1 MQMRKIIRF
10 GLVGLAFGTTYLS
23 AQEPIV
29 RLDGTEIQQPSADMW
44 TASVSL
50 DRIPPGPV
58 FLFVKLRSVGGHDA
72 LCRLEIFLNDTSV
85 AHRQIALS
93 GSFWRYKRF
102 PVPTDRLRTGPNIL
116 RVKSGEKGAVKVALV
131 SLEISEA
138 LLADHRFTPRLDL
151 ATDFEFELPEK
162 AGPFPA
168 PLPDRKPPPF
178 ALRGTKGWAWT
189 PEQYLEEI
197 PFLVRAKMN
206 FLMNCYTSMFSS
218 LDPFINRWWEPLP
231 EAKKAAFERV
241 VRACQVSGIEFCF
254 SMHPQLFSEHPLA
267 LDNDEDFEKLW
278 RHYAWMQGLGV
289 KWFNLCYDDIGV
301 EGQEKPALGEA
312 HARLIN
318 RLLERLRSKTPGAEL
333 IFCPTYYAGCGATPD
348 ARDYLEALGRSLDP
362 EVYLFWTG
370 DGVVTPRITR
380 TCAASYRKIVN
391 HRLIIWDN
399 YPVNDRNSTLHLG
412 PVTGRDPDLG
422 EVASGYMSNPLCPQN
437 EINRIPLFTCADYAL
452 NPAAYD
458 PLRSIGQAIQA
469 LATAGPQQQALKHL
483 VELYP
488 GMLLYGDTRTGYNP
502 VLERLRTLLA
512 SPDGSAKARALK
524 ERVKRIIDELD
535 AAFPDRYAR
544 TKETLRSNLE
554 QMRKDSLCPSHILLP
569 RWEEVGRRGI
579 FIIRG

>member
-1 MQMRKIIRF
+1 MQIRKT
-10 GLVGLAFGTTYLS
+10 GLLVLVGLALGGACLC

-29 RLDGTEIQQPSADMW
+29 RIDSAKIERPSADTW
-44 TASVSL
+44 SASVPL

-58 FLFVKLRSVGGHDA
+58 FLFLKLRSVGGPNA
-72 LCRLEIFLNDTSV
+72 LYRLEIFLNDTAI
-85 AHRQIALS
+85 AHRQIALTES
-93 GSFWRYKRF
+93 LWRYKRF
-102 PVPTDRLRTGPNIL
+102 PVPTDRLRAGPNIL
-116 RVKSGEKGAVKVALV
+116 RVKSGEKGGGKAALF

-151 ATDFEFELPEK
+151 LTDFEVELPK
-162 AGPFPA
+162 IVGPFPA
-168 PLPDRKPPPF
+168 PPSERKPPPF

-218 LDPFINRWWEPLP
+218 LDPFDNRWWEPLP
-231 EAKKAAFERV
+231 EAKKAAFESV
-241 VRACQVSGIEFCF
+241 VHACQRSGIEFCF
-254 SMHPQLFSEHPLA
+254 SMHPQLFSERPLA

-301 EGQEKPALGEA
+301 EGQEKAALGEA
-312 HARLIN
+312 HARLVN
-318 RLLERLRSKTPGAEL
+318 RLLGRLRSTTPDAEL
-333 IFCPTYYAGCGATPD
+333 IFCPTYYAGCGDTPD

-380 TCAASYRKIVN
+380 TCAAAYRKIVN

-399 YPVNDRNSTLHLG
+399 YPVNDRNPTVHLG
-412 PVTGRDPDLG
+412 PVTGRDPDLC

-437 EINRIPLFTCADYAL
+437 DINRIPLFTCADYAY

-458 PLRSIGQAIQA
+458 PLRSIGQAIEA
-469 LATAGPQQQALKHL
+469 LAPTAPQQQALKHL

-488 GMLLYGDTRTGYNP
+488 GMLLYGDTRTGFNP
-502 VLERLRTLLA
+502 VWERFSALLK
-512 SPDGSAKARALK
+512 SPDGRAGADALK
-524 ERVKRIIDELD
+524 ERVKSVIEELD
-535 AAFPDRYAR
+535 AIFPAQYTQ
-544 TKETLRSNLE
+544 TKETLRSHLE
-554 QMRKDSLCPSHILLP
+554 QMK
-569 RWEEVGRRGI
+569 
-579 FIIRG
+579 